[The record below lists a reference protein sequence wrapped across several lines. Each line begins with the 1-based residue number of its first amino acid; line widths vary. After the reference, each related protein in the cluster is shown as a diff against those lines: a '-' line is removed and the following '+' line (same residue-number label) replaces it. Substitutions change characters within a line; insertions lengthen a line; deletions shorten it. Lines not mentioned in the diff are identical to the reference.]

1 LSAVLLTTLCNTLGY
16 HFHKKEILDLALTH
30 RSIGSL
36 NNERL
41 EFLGDSIVNW
51 VIAEALF
58 LRFPTAKE
66 GELTR
71 LRASLVSKPMLA
83 EIAKEFELGNFLRLG
98 SGELKSGGFRRDSIL
113 ADALEAVIAGIY
125 LDGGVDSVKQCIL
138 TWYAT
143 RLEKLCLN
151 QDKDPKTQLQEF
163 LQSRQQVLPE
173 YVLIKTQGEAHNQ
186 TFWVECRSVLLPAA
200 TQGQGN
206 SRRAA
211 EQAAAQQALIM
222 LNIK

>member
-1 LSAVLLTTLCNTLGY
+1 LNAASLTTLCNALGY
-16 HFHKKEILDLALTH
+16 HFRQKEILDLALTH
-30 RSIGSL
+30 RSIGSH

-51 VIAEALF
+51 VIAEAAF
-58 LRFPTAKE
+58 YRFPTARE

-83 EIAKEFELGNFLRLG
+83 EVAKEFDLGNYLRLG

-125 LDGGVDSVKQCIL
+125 LDGGVDKVKTCIL
-138 TWYAT
+138 TWYAA
-143 RLEKLCLN
+143 RLENLCLN

-186 TFWVECRSVLLPAA
+186 TFWVECRSALLPAA

-206 SRRAA
+206 SRRSA
-211 EQAAAQQALIM
+211 EQAAAQQALIV